1 MGEITD
7 YTKMMV
13 EPREQALDRMIEE
26 VKKLGANAIIRT
38 RFITASLIQEA
49 AEFLAYGTAMVVKS
63 NSYLFL
69 TLLSPQKVSS
79 SITIPL

>member
-26 VKKLGANAIIRT
+26 AKNLGAKAIIGT
-38 RFITASLIQEA
+38 RFITASLMQGA
-49 AEFLAYGTAMVVKS
+49 AELLAYGTAMVVKS

-69 TLLSPQKVSS
+69 ILLSPQKLSS